1 MTTSTPKQKIFLKTL
16 IDHYHPGNEQE
27 LLGFW
32 DSPDTVKAVEGM
44 GEFYGKP
51 QDLLISPKEE
61 LEAIH
66 YSWIAEAMERLP
78 QHLYPAILASL
89 TGTQKQMLCR
99 LHDIEVD
106 ELDTVPPFVQA
117 FLLEKLYR
125 HVEGVDEVLPLS
137 FSPTYPLSKLLD
149 IDKNLILEMF
159 DLLGLHDLAV
169 KAKHIVDKTTLNYIH
184 ASLTPIRKKIFDIFL
199 QKVDKAQL
207 PQIDLSNWTGEP
219 RILKK
224 MLHRRGILRLSS
236 ALAGYSKDFMWHFT
250 RRLDTGRG
258 RIVLRYY
265 SEEPTQ
271 LVPVL
276 TEQVQYIMNIITQKS
291 ES

>member
-1 MTTSTPKQKIFLKTL
+1 MTTSTRKQQIFLKTL
-16 IDHYHPGNEQE
+16 IDHYHPGDEQE
-27 LLGFW
+27 FLGLW
-32 DSPDTVKAVEGM
+32 DSPESVNAVSEM
-44 GEFYGKP
+44 GTIHGKP
-51 QDLLISPKEE
+51 QDLLIEPKIA
-61 LEAIH
+61 LESIH
-66 YSWIAEAMERLP
+66 YSWITEAMERLP
-78 QHLYPAILASL
+78 KHLYPATLASL
-89 TGTQKQMLCR
+89 GGAQKQMLCR
-99 LHDIEVD
+99 VYDIEVD
-106 ELDTVPPFVQA
+106 ELDRVPAIVQS

-125 HVEGVDEVLPLS
+125 QLEDIDEVLPLS
-137 FSPTYPLSKLLD
+137 FSPSYPLSKLLE

-169 KAKHIVDKTTLNYIH
+169 KARFIVDKTTLNYIY
-184 ASLTPIRKKIFDIFL
+184 ASLPPIRKKIFDLFL

-207 PQIDLSNWTGEP
+207 PEIDLSNWTGEP
-219 RILKK
+219 KILKK

-265 SEEPTQ
+265 SEETTQ
-271 LVPVL
+271 LVPIL
-276 TEQVQYIMNIITQKS
+276 TEQVQFIMKIITQKS